1 MVYCAAMPSALALV
15 RAARSSLSGETLQF
29 MQKLWDLAHALD
41 VRSKRMAKEL
51 GVTGPQR
58 LVIRVLGQSPGMTP
72 SDMSRTLG
80 MHRSTL
86 TGILARLERQ
96 GTIERRNDDTDRRR
110 VRFRLTPRGARL
122 DRERKGTVEAAV
134 RRALGRVND
143 STVEVAVGL
152 LETLTDEL
160 ARGA

>member
-1 MVYCAAMPSALALV
+1 MPTALALV
-15 RAARSSLSGETLQF
+15 RAERSQLSGETLQF

-58 LVIRVLGQSPGMTP
+58 LVIRVLGQTPDMTP
-72 SDMSRTLG
+72 SDISRTLG

-96 GTIERRNDDTDRRR
+96 GTVERRDDETDKRR
-110 VRFRLTPRGARL
+110 VRFRLTPRGLRL

-143 STVEVAVGL
+143 STVDVAVRV
-152 LETLTDEL
+152 LETLTEEL
-160 ARGA
+160 ARSG

>member
-1 MVYCAAMPSALALV
+1 MASALALI
-15 RAARSSLSGETLQF
+15 RSERLQLSGETLQF

-41 VRSKRMAKEL
+41 VRSKRMAKQL

-58 LVIRVLGQSPGMTP
+58 LVIRVLGQTPDMTP

-96 GTIERRNDDTDRRR
+96 GIVERRSDNTDRRR
-110 VRFRLTPRGARL
+110 MRFRLTTRGAQV

-143 STVEVAVGL
+143 STVDVAVRV
-152 LETLTDEL
+152 LETLTEEL
-160 ARGA
+160 ARGD

>member
-1 MVYCAAMPSALALV
+1 MPSALALV
-15 RAARSSLSGETLQF
+15 RAERAQLSGETLQF

-58 LVIRVLGQSPGMTP
+58 LVIRVLGQTPNMTP
-72 SDMSRTLG
+72 SEISRTLG

-96 GTIERRNDDTDRRR
+96 GTVARRDDATDKRR
-110 VRFRLTPRGARL
+110 VRFRLTTRGARL

-143 STVEVAVGL
+143 ATVDVAVRV
-152 LETLTDEL
+152 LETLTEEL
-160 ARGA
+160 ARGD